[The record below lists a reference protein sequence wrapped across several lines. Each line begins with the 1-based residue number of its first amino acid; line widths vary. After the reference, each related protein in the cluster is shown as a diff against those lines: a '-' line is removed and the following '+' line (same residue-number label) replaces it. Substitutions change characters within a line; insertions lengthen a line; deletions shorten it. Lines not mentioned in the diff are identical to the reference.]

1 MSVADVQTLDAY
13 FSVSL
18 YPFRLLDVVVGA
30 CGVLALFLAAI
41 GIYGI
46 VAYSVAQRYREVG
59 IRMALGA
66 LTRDILALVVRQ
78 GMMPV
83 AYGVAAGLVLSVTL
97 TNVLTRLPLDTQ
109 LLFGVSAT
117 DPLTFVGVTAFL
129 SVVALVACYFPA
141 RRATRVDPMVTLRD
155 RT

>member
-1 MSVADVQTLDAY
+1 
-13 FSVSL
+13 
-18 YPFRLLDVVVGA
+18 
-30 CGVLALFLAAI
+30 
-41 GIYGI
+41 
-46 VAYSVAQRYREVG
+46 
-59 IRMALGA
+59 MALGA